1 MTLQKKIVI
10 IGLSACVLGVL
21 VALGLSYHAL
31 RSQVIHEK
39 RNFTEGLLNQF
50 EAVREFVASQG
61 GFREYAEN
69 LVQKYPDGKL
79 PDKEK
84 QSLMRRVP
92 IVAAMETAK
101 KKAQQSSYEFRVF
114 SDHPRRKE
122 NQATPYELE
131 ILKRFREDPKLEQL
145 EEEIEGQFV
154 LYRPVR
160 LSETQGCLI
169 CHGDPATSPWK
180 NGKDILGYP
189 MEDRK
194 DGYLHGVFVVK
205 AGYEQALT
213 RAKQTM
219 SWTVLWVSLIV
230 LAIMAFLVVTV
241 RNNFLQLEKQ
251 SEEVFTVI
259 DDMKRVIAQV
269 RDSSHSLSQSST
281 EAAAS
286 IEETTASTEEI
297 NSMIRLNSEHAGESE
312 KVSSQS
318 AQQAE
323 VGHQRIEELVL
334 AVDEIRGKSDK
345 IKAIISVIDDI
356 AFQTNLLALN
366 AAVEAARAGEQGK
379 GFAVVAEAVRNLA
392 QKSAESAKEISQ
404 LIVESGQSVEK
415 GVERANAAK
424 AAIQELRDS
433 IAKLATLNS
442 EIAASS
448 KEQSRGVEGINQ
460 AIQELDKA
468 TQQNAAA
475 SMQLASITE
484 EIERQS
490 QQLQDSMER
499 LLKVLHG

>member
-10 IGLSACVLGVL
+10 TCVLGVL

-39 RNFTEGLLNQF
+39 RNFAEGLLNQF

-84 QSLMRRVP
+84 QSLLRRVP

-219 SWTVLWVSLIV
+219 SWVSLIV
-230 LAIMAFLVVTV
+230 LAIMAFLVVTM

-475 SMQLASITE
+475 SMQLASITKE
-484 EIERQS
+484 MERES
-490 QQLQDSMER
+490 QQLKDSMER

>member
-10 IGLSACVLGVL
+10 TCVLGVL

-39 RNFTEGLLNQF
+39 RNFAEGLLNQF

-219 SWTVLWVSLIV
+219 SWVSLIV

-297 NSMIRLNSEHAGESE
+297 NSMIRLNSEHAAESE

-323 VGHQRIEELVL
+323 VSHQRIEELVL

-415 GVERANAAK
+415 GVERAKAAD

-475 SMQLASITE
+475 SMQLASITKE
-484 EIERQS
+484 MERES
-490 QQLQDSMER
+490 QQLKDSMER